1 MGTAVITKFFT
12 EYKTYHEKIKQ
23 FLLSQ
28 NFKSVMAQKIA
39 HLLLNRLLFL
49 HFLQGKKWDIK
60 MMNIFK
66 RSELDKAK
74 FHLSDALLLDIN
86 ENFFGQFQFT
96 ISEHVDN
103 NQENIIDPSI
113 LGSISESVIIGTER
127 GSAGVF
133 YTPKPE
139 VDFMCRIA
147 LYEYLV
153 RINPAHTHLLFDFVF
168 IPKSQ
173 WINNTTLPTGKLIE
187 HLNML
192 KIMDPACGS
201 GAFLIGMFQIITEL
215 YEKLHKQISLETKQ
229 NIIRSLLYGL
239 DINDWAIH
247 MAKYRLWLALLATE
261 NSHPLKLHTNLG
273 FSFNL
278 HVGDSL
284 IQPID
289 EKFDI
294 IITNPPY
301 VNRNL
306 ILPPRIDAKKK
317 GLSIKSLDNQRKDYK
332 NKLGEMILSHF
343 DERIS
348 KMCDLYVYFFFKGLE
363 MLKPSGVMVIISSN
377 SWMNVRFGGDLQKG
391 ILKYGQL
398 RYVIE
403 NHVQKSFSEA
413 EINTAIIV
421 LHKQKNMSNLTG
433 WTQFI
438 AFKKRFEEM
447 KQIHYREIFTT
458 HKDPNLTYL
467 EDDISFQETDVWQ
480 TLSIQNKTLGKFGG
494 TVVQSI
500 DTSSNQELFTLADYK
515 YAKWSV
521 FLLAPKIFYA
531 ILNQKKK
538 IFSKLDKYCE
548 IHLGSTSGYN
558 PFFYVTKDIIE
569 KFEIE
574 PEFLVPLIKSPHDI
588 GKPFEN
594 FTKLT
599 KFAFPV
605 SKKKDE
611 IQDTGALNYIHYG
624 ESLVPP
630 IYERPFFKT
639 SNRSKDNWYH
649 LMYKSGTI
657 LLPNLIDV

>member
-28 NFKSVMAQKIA
+28 NFKSVMAHKIA

-201 GAFLIGMFQIITEL
+201 GAFLVGMFQIITEL

-229 NIIRSLLYGL
+229 N
-239 DINDWAIH
+239 
-247 MAKYRLWLALLATE
+247 
-261 NSHPLKLHTNLG
+261 
-273 FSFNL
+273 
-278 HVGDSL
+278 
-284 IQPID
+284 
-289 EKFDI
+289 
-294 IITNPPY
+294 
-301 VNRNL
+301 
-306 ILPPRIDAKKK
+306 
-317 GLSIKSLDNQRKDYK
+317 
-332 NKLGEMILSHF
+332 
-343 DERIS
+343 
-348 KMCDLYVYFFFKGLE
+348 
-363 MLKPSGVMVIISSN
+363 
-377 SWMNVRFGGDLQKG
+377 
-391 ILKYGQL
+391 
-398 RYVIE
+398 
-403 NHVQKSFSEA
+403 
-413 EINTAIIV
+413 
-421 LHKQKNMSNLTG
+421 
-433 WTQFI
+433 
-438 AFKKRFEEM
+438 
-447 KQIHYREIFTT
+447 
-458 HKDPNLTYL
+458 
-467 EDDISFQETDVWQ
+467 
-480 TLSIQNKTLGKFGG
+480 
-494 TVVQSI
+494 
-500 DTSSNQELFTLADYK
+500 
-515 YAKWSV
+515 
-521 FLLAPKIFYA
+521 
-531 ILNQKKK
+531 
-538 IFSKLDKYCE
+538 
-548 IHLGSTSGYN
+548 
-558 PFFYVTKDIIE
+558 
-569 KFEIE
+569 
-574 PEFLVPLIKSPHDI
+574 
-588 GKPFEN
+588 
-594 FTKLT
+594 
-599 KFAFPV
+599 
-605 SKKKDE
+605 SKKKLAIIE
-611 IQDTGALNYIHYG
+611 RSLQKIQ
-624 ESLVPP
+624 
-630 IYERPFFKT
+630 
-639 SNRSKDNWYH
+639 
-649 LMYKSGTI
+649 
-657 LLPNLIDV
+657 